1 MCSSCELEDVE
12 HFLVRCE
19 ELRWERQDLL
29 EKIREM
35 EGTQEWI
42 DEYGRVVDEG
52 KMALLLGKNVKSL
65 EREVGDRVDEC
76 VLEEVR
82 KWWQRR
88 KELVYGGSPHE
99 PGPL

>member
-1 MCSSCELEDVE
+1 
-12 HFLVRCE
+12 
-19 ELRWERQDLL
+19 
-29 EKIREM
+29 M
-35 EGTQEWI
+35 EGTQEWK
-42 DEYGRVVDEG
+42 DEYGRVGDEG
-52 KMALLLGKNVKSL
+52 KMALLLGRSVKSL

-76 VLEEVR
+76 VMEELR